1 MHIKSIK
8 LKNFQCYYGDKHK
21 INFTKGLNIITGSIA
36 SGKSKLFDAFYW
48 VLNDKIFVTGKDW
61 VYTKNLGISIVN
73 DKAKY
78 DSNDINDLIETSVE
92 IVVKTT
98 PSRNLESIE
107 YTIRREYLISRMT
120 MNDCFDSSTWT
131 ISTSTLTVE
140 YVNQKNS
147 NHEIAQGQDA
157 KEIIES
163 LFPSKISP
171 YIWFQGEALDKLI
184 DFDNKGTIRKAIDYI
199 SYVPLY
205 KTMNNITS
213 TVDNKISKTARKE
226 IGKLSGNVKLYTDL
240 SKQIEEK
247 NNAIKNNKQLL
258 DDKLITL
265 GEHEAQL
272 DEVESALSALAEF
285 PKLSEEKIDIDNDI
299 ITLNNDIERLDIK
312 ERKRFSSLWMLY
324 GTETLFKTALDRLIE
339 FEDHRQSLISK
350 EYELPTDVPGDIY
363 LNKMLKEQLCMI
375 CDRSAKKN
383 SKEWKNIEAKLNR
396 KIKPEALTTEN
407 EKINKE
413 VLTFKAKLG
422 SLHRNYN
429 FIKGNIIEHKKEL
442 YEKYEERKIFQ
453 DKLLM
458 VNDDIDKLYTQRGI
472 DISKGAQTHRNKNGE
487 YIALN
492 EVIRNLN
499 RKIATYRASLRDA
512 DLQISKLEGEQSKI
526 QRIATDINVV
536 EEEIAKYT
544 KYLAEHISEIEQ
556 NEYNNLIDKIESEA
570 NLNYSDITS
579 VNSTIDGII
588 KIDRETFRVLNIDED
603 GRELQNYNTGHYTLM
618 KMCIINA
625 IISLTNDYKDESYPF
640 ITDAPTSNLDDKA
653 TFAYLESISGTFEQS
668 IVITKDIS
676 ENEIEAIKKKD
687 YIKSLFFLKIKN
699 DTGNEKMNRKE
710 AYSTITLIKKN
721 QEHVIS

>member
-1 MHIKSIK
+1 MLIKSIK
-8 LKNFQCYYGDKHK
+8 LKNFQCYYGDKHE

-61 VYTKNLGISIVN
+61 VPTKGLGISLVN

-78 DSNDINDLIETSVE
+78 ESHDIDDLIETSVE
-92 IVVKTT
+92 IVVKTI
-98 PSRNLESIE
+98 SGRNSKPID
-107 YTIRREYLISRMT
+107 YTIRRQYLISRRT

-131 ISTSTLTVE
+131 TSTPTLTVE

-147 NHEIAQGQDA
+147 NQEIAQGQEA
-157 KEIIES
+157 KEIIEN

-205 KTMNNITS
+205 KTMNNIIS

-226 IGKLSGNVKLYTDL
+226 VGKLSGNVKLYNDL
-240 SKQIEEK
+240 SRQIEEK
-247 NNAIKNNKQLL
+247 NKSTKNNKQFVE
-258 DDKLITL
+258 DKLITL
-265 GEHEAQL
+265 GESTDQME
-272 DEVESALSALAEF
+272 EVESALSALAEF
-285 PKLSEEKIDIDNDI
+285 PKLSEEKIEINND
-299 ITLNNDIERLDIK
+299 LNNINIDIERLDIR
-312 ERKRFSSLWMLY
+312 ERKKFSSLWMLY
-324 GTETLFKTALDRLIE
+324 GAKNLFQTAADRLIE
-339 FEDHRQSLISK
+339 FEDYRQSLISK
-350 EYELPTDVPGDIY
+350 EYELPMDVPGDVY
-363 LNKMLKEQLCMI
+363 LNKMLEDELCMI

-383 SKEWKNIEAKLNR
+383 SEAYDNIKAKLNR
-396 KIKPEALTTEN
+396 KIKPEHLTPEN
-407 EKINKE
+407 EQINKE

-422 SLHRNYN
+422 SLSRNYG
-429 FIKGNIIEHKKEL
+429 FIKGEIIEHKKKL
-442 YEKYEERKIFQ
+442 NDLYEERKIYQ
-453 DKLLM
+453 EKLQA
-458 VNDDIDKLYTQRGI
+458 VNDDIDKLYTKRGI
-472 DISKGAQTHRNKNGE
+472 DVSEGAQTHSRKHGE
-487 YIALN
+487 YKTLN

-499 RKIATYRASLRDA
+499 RKIEGAKASVKDA
-512 DLQISKLEGEQSKI
+512 DMDIAALEREMSKI
-526 QRIATDINVV
+526 QRVDNSVNVI

-544 KYLAEHISEIEQ
+544 KYLANHISEIEQ
-556 NEYNNLIDKIESEA
+556 KEYNKLIDQIESEA
-570 NLNYSDITS
+570 NMNFEEITS
-579 VNSTIDGII
+579 VNKTIDGII

-625 IISLTNDYKDESYPF
+625 IISLTNDYKDASYPF

-653 TFAYLESISGTFEQS
+653 TFAYLESISKTFEQS

-676 ENEIEAIKKKD
+676 EDEIEAIKQKD
-687 YIKSLFFLKIKN
+687 YISSLFFLKIKN

-710 AYSTITLIKKN
+710 AFSIITPIKN
-721 QEHVIS
+721 